1 MVSFQYQFNPK
12 AGKRAKELIEN
23 SFKKMKTE
31 KNSHKIGYYLLPQ
44 TSKQLLQEIEEF
56 KTTNP
61 YIKKALIKDIVIVGI
76 GGSSLGTKAI
86 YQILKHQQNSKI
98 KLHFL
103 ENGDPIEI
111 TSTLKKLKKEKTL
124 FVVISK
130 SGTTIETISIFKYIL
145 KRFKISLEQKADINR
160 LLAITDNDSALSQF
174 ANKYTI
180 KQFHI
185 PKNVGGRFSVLSAV
199 GIVPLGLAGFKIEKL
214 LAGAKKFKNSFF
226 KKQEQHILE
235 KAYFYYKNSK
245 HYPINVVFSYSSLF
259 SYFNQW
265 YVQLWGESLGK
276 IDKLNHK
283 VGLTPI
289 GLVGSIDQHSF
300 LQLIIQGPSNK
311 TVSFIKIKEFHK
323 RTKIPKLKLDY
334 LEKTDFINGYRF
346 NKLLNEQC
354 NATCESLIDE
364 NIPVDNITLDCI
376 SEENLG
382 ILICYYELLTSA
394 LGNMFDINTYNQPGV
409 EFGKKKL
416 LNKFQGEN
424 KL

>member
-44 TSKQLLQEIEEF
+44 TSKQLLKEIEEF

>member
-61 YIKKALIKDIVIVGI
+61 YIKKASIKDIVIVGI